1 MVTGGDEE
9 KDLAA
14 VMKWKGAVMLAG
26 SKDRCSVGA
35 EEGEVFVGVDDGLGM
50 ELEELLHTLAYVVE
64 KSRGGIV
71 YRRTTLAQ

>member
-1 MVTGGDEE
+1 
-9 KDLAA
+9 
-14 VMKWKGAVMLAG
+14 
-26 SKDRCSVGA
+26 
-35 EEGEVFVGVDDGLGM
+35 VFVGVDDGLGM